1 MLIQRSSE
9 LQVSSEMVFFGM
21 ILWKKKRKRK
31 KEKKRKLMLKCFENG
46 SIKKAAIAKSILI
59 TIDSLFLGPVH
70 MEVGTPGGEVTR
82 WPSCPY
88 NLSF

>member
-1 MLIQRSSE
+1 
-9 LQVSSEMVFFGM
+9 
-21 ILWKKKRKRK
+21 
-31 KEKKRKLMLKCFENG
+31 MLKCFENG

-59 TIDSLFLGPVH
+59 TIDSLFLGPVY

>member
-9 LQVSSEMVFFGM
+9 LQVSSEMVCFGM
-21 ILWKKKRKRK
+21 ILWKKKEKER

-59 TIDSLFLGPVH
+59 TIDSLF
-70 MEVGTPGGEVTR
+70 
-82 WPSCPY
+82 
-88 NLSF
+88 